1 MTTRPASSAMIAVAI
16 GLAFRMTAPAETEDA
31 AMRKAIAR
39 CIDDLKIA
47 DQMKRTAFHDVTFDD

>member
-1 MTTRPASSAMIAVAI
+1 MIAVAI

-39 CIDDLKIA
+39 CIDDFKIA

>member
-1 MTTRPASSAMIAVAI
+1 MIAVAI

-47 DQMKRTAFHDVTFDD
+47 DQMKRTAFHNVTFDD